1 MHLVTS
7 AVLATDVSS
16 KERQAQIQE
25 RFERVV
31 IQADQGV
38 TEFEKTQS
46 VVEQILL
53 LADVG
58 HCSQGTHTLYTF
70 FAVIFSSVSLTLC
83 FFVNRIR
90 NLP

>member
-1 MHLVTS
+1 MFVSQLYIRCPEFMHLVTS

-58 HCSQGTHTLYTF
+58 HCSQGKHKL
-70 FAVIFSSVSLTLC
+70 I
-83 FFVNRIR
+83 FFVWS
-90 NLP
+90 NLLGCR